1 MMSSLETLKEF
12 NLDNIPDLDVV
23 VEGALMMLSDSS
35 LPDVVVPFKRP
46 LVIGSVNAEYTGR
59 IIFNDVD
66 AVFANESNF
75 EEALERVGDID
86 GAVLISASGSKHS
99 VNIAERLE
107 ELQIPAVL
115 YTNNPDAPAGSFMEK
130 ENIRVFPKN
139 REPYTYNTST
149 YLSMILAKTKEDPKT
164 ILSHIEA
171 NNKVEVDLAKFKGF
185 TFILPPDVALIAP
198 MLRTKFDELFGT
210 KLSPRFFVPEEIK
223 HAKTIVQD
231 DAELFIY
238 VGTEELGWGEEER
251 KIELPLVTNGG
262 FASALATCYHFIGQI
277 QRVHP
282 PYFKDN
288 IEGYCKDISEVFGQ
302 EISPIVD

>member
-1 MMSSLETLKEF
+1 MSSLETLKEF
-12 NLDNIPDLDVV
+12 DLNNIPDLDVV
-23 VEGALMMLSDSS
+23 VEGALMMLSSTS
-35 LPDVVVPFKRP
+35 LPDVSAPFKRP
-46 LVIGSVNAEYTGR
+46 LVIGSGNAEYTGR

-75 EEALERVGDID
+75 EEAISKVEDID

-107 ELQIPAVL
+107 ELQKPVVL
-115 YTNNPDAPAGSFMEK
+115 YTNNPDAPAGSFMEPK
-130 ENIRVFPKN
+130 NIYTFPKN

-149 YLSMILAKTKEDPKT
+149 YLSMILAKTKEDPRA
-164 ILSHIEA
+164 ILSHIES
-171 NNKVEVDLAKFKGF
+171 NSETGVDLAKFNGF
-185 TFILPPDVALIAP
+185 TFILPPDVALVAP

-223 HAKTIVQD
+223 HAKTIVRD
-231 DAELFIY
+231 EGELFVY
-238 VGTEELGWGEEER
+238 VGMEQLGWGEEDK

-262 FASALATCYHFIGQI
+262 FVSALATCYHFIGQI
-277 QRVHP
+277 QRAHP
-282 PYFKDN
+282 SYFKDS
-288 IEGYCKDISEVFGQ
+288 IESYCKDISEVFGQ